1 MGAQP
6 RLSSTG
12 RALVGGRTG
21 AARACFQSA
30 ACCCAAGWQ
39 PLWMLFTREFRPAF
53 SFRLGIAIALGVM
66 VLWLGAAWSAFPENT
81 HHYLRAWSAGGVER
95 FNAFS
100 ARALIYAL

>member
-12 RALVGGRTG
+12 RALVGGALG
-21 AARACFQSA
+21 LLALASSPPLAVA
-30 ACCCAAGWQ
+30 LLAGSL
-39 PLWMLFTREFRPAF
+39 LWMLFTREFRPAF

-100 ARALIYAL
+100 ARA